1 MINALILEAIRQGI
15 PTPARQAADRLG
27 IADRNPALPDRA
39 GCQVQS
45 LEGHGSPV
53 R

>member
-27 IADRNPALPDRA
+27 IGA
-39 GCQVQS
+39 
-45 LEGHGSPV
+45 H
-53 R
+53 